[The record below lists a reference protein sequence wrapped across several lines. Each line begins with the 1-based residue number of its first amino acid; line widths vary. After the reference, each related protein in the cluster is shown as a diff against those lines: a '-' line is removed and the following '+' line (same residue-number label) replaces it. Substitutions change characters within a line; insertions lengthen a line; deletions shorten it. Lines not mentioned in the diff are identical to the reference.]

1 VITFDDSRGRTAP
14 AITIADDSAPAS
26 IKVLGVG
33 GGGSNAVNRM
43 IAAGIKGVEFIA
55 VNTDGQALRASKAG
69 LRLQLLTPNAR
80 GKALGAG
87 CDPEAANR
95 AALDKTDELIECLEG
110 ADMVFIAAGMGGG
123 TGTGAAPVIG
133 SLARDAG
140 ALTVAVVTKPF
151 TFEGSRKARIAEK
164 GIDELRKCV
173 DTLITVPN
181 SRLLQM
187 VGPQVSVEE
196 AFHLADEALRHGVQG
211 ISDIINE
218 TGIINR
224 DFADVETVMRGGGMA
239 LMGIGLGSGEHRAI
253 EAAQQA
259 FSSPLLEEN
268 SLEGAQRVLVNFI
281 GGPDTTISEI
291 NDAAEYI
298 AKRCSPDCLFLF
310 GYGQRAE
317 LQDRI
322 QVTVVATGFGATA
335 EERAA
340 RPVDRVAP
348 KEQPHRERHQEVAS
362 PYLPANLPND
372 YGVNVGN
379 FSEFDTPTYLRR
391 QMD

>member
-1 VITFDDSRGRTAP
+1 VITFDDSKGRTGP
-14 AITIADDSAPAS
+14 SITMADDSAPAT
-26 IKVLGVG
+26 IKVVGIG

-55 VNTDGQALRASKAG
+55 VNTDGQALRSSKAG
-69 LRLQLLTPNAR
+69 VRLQLMTPNSR

-123 TGTGAAPVIG
+123 TGTGASPVIG

-151 TFEGSRKARIAEK
+151 TFEGSRKARISDK
-164 GIDELRKCV
+164 GIEQLRTSV

-196 AFHLADEALRHGVQG
+196 AFHLADEALRNGVQG

-239 LMGIGLGSGEHRAI
+239 LMGIGLGRGEHRAI

-259 FSSPLLEEN
+259 FSSPLLEET
-268 SLEGAQRVLVNFI
+268 SLEGAQRVLVNFV

-291 NDAAEYI
+291 NEAAEYI
-298 AKRCSPDCLFLF
+298 AKRCSPECLFLF

-317 LQDRI
+317 LQGTI

-335 EERAA
+335 EERPA
-340 RPVDRVAP
+340 RPAERLVPR
-348 KEQPHRERHQEVAS
+348 EQRAEKQAEVAS

-379 FSEFDTPTYLRR
+379 FSELDTPTYLRR

>member
-1 VITFDDSRGRTAP
+1 VITLDDSRGRTGP
-14 AITIADDSAPAS
+14 AITIADESAPAS

-55 VNTDGQALRASKAG
+55 VNTDGQALRASRAG

-87 CDPEAANR
+87 CDPDAANR

-151 TFEGSRKARIAEK
+151 VFEGSRKARIAEK
-164 GIDELRKCV
+164 GIEELRKCV

-239 LMGIGLGSGEHRAI
+239 LMGIGLGGGEHRAI

-259 FSSPLLEEN
+259 FSSPLLEET
-268 SLEGAQRVLVNFI
+268 SLEGAERVLVNFI

-298 AKRCSPDCLFLF
+298 AKRCSPECLFLF

-317 LQDRI
+317 LQGKI

-335 EERAA
+335 EDRPA
-340 RPVDRVAP
+340 RQADRVAA
-348 KEQPHRERHQEVAS
+348 KDQSRRERQQEVAS

>member
-1 VITFDDSRGRTAP
+1 MITFDDSKGRTGP
-14 AITIADDSAPAS
+14 SITMADDSAPAT
-26 IKVLGVG
+26 IKVVGIG

-55 VNTDGQALRASKAG
+55 VNTDGQALRSSKAG
-69 LRLQLLTPNAR
+69 VRLQLMTPNSR

-87 CDPEAANR
+87 CDPEAAHR

-151 TFEGSRKARIAEK
+151 TFEGSRKARIADK
-164 GIDELRKCV
+164 GIEQLRTSV

-196 AFHLADEALRHGVQG
+196 AFHLADEALRNGVQG

-239 LMGIGLGSGEHRAI
+239 LMGIGLGRGEHRAI

-259 FSSPLLEEN
+259 FSSPLLEET
-268 SLEGAQRVLVNFI
+268 SLEGAQRVLVNFV
-281 GGPDTTISEI
+281 GGSDTTISEI
-291 NDAAEYI
+291 NEAAEYI
-298 AKRCSPDCLFLF
+298 AKRCSPECLFLF
-310 GYGQRAE
+310 GYGQRGE
-317 LQDRI
+317 LQGTI

-340 RPVDRVAP
+340 RPAERP
-348 KEQPHRERHQEVAS
+348 GTREQRAEKQAEVAS